1 MSLNVQHT
9 VANTAAAGRSPE
21 RRGRRRPAH
30 SFRSRTAPIW
40 LLSPAGLVIAALI
53 LAPIAFLVYTSFTDY
68 NQRTLFT
75 GEYSGTGLQQ
85 YTTTIIDPQFW
96 HSLVLTILFTAA
108 MVLGSVIIGAGV
120 AQMMTKV
127 GSILRYALVVVL
139 IFAWAMPTV
148 ASSQVWDFLFTP
160 SYGVVNWLL
169 DQLGIFGDT
178 SNLAW
183 TNSAL
188 LGLTCIWLLV
198 VWQAVPFIA
207 LTTYAAQSQID
218 KSYLEAARIDGASE
232 TRIYFGIILSML
244 RPTLLLIV
252 VLSIIWDF
260 NVFNQIWLVTQGGPN
275 NGTATLGIWTY
286 LKAFNNFQIGTG
298 AAISVITTII
308 LLIVTGFYIRSLLK
322 AGEEL

>member
-1 MSLNVQHT
+1 MSMTTST
-9 VANTAAAGRSPE
+9 VRPAMPRH
-21 RRGRRRPAH
+21 RGRPGRRHPYSA
-30 SFRSRTAPIW
+30 RSRTAPIW

-53 LAPIAFLVYTSFTDY
+53 LAPIAFLIYTSFTNY

-75 GEYSGTGLQQ
+75 GEYTGVGASQ
-85 YTTTIIDPQFW
+85 YISTLSDPQFW
-96 HSLVLTILFTAA
+96 HSLVLTLVFTAA
-108 MVLGSVIIGAGV
+108 MVIGSVVIGAGV
-120 AQMMTKV
+120 AQLMTKL
-127 GSILRYALVVVL
+127 GSVLRYAVVVVL

-148 ASSQVWDFLFTP
+148 ASSQVWDFLFVP

-169 DQLGIFGDT
+169 AQIGIFGDT
-178 SNLAW
+178 TDLAW
-183 TNSAL
+183 SNSAI
-188 LGLTCIWLLV
+188 LGLICIWLLI

-218 KSYLEAARIDGASE
+218 PSYLEAARIDGAGE
-232 TRIYFGIILSML
+232 MRIYFGVVLAML

-308 LLIVTGFYIRSLLK
+308 LLIVTGFYIRALLK
-322 AGEEL
+322 SGDDL